1 LKKRL
6 GFSELSLKQGI
17 FTFLNMCKKQF
28 IEMSRYPV
36 AFVSS
41 FVMIFIILMTF
52 VLGAMLFLPVAEG
65 KEVTMATREAV
76 LLTGTMTYGFIL
88 FMFLSDTLFFIGRTV
103 RSEQLQGTL
112 EPFYLTP
119 ANKFSNLVSRIFV
132 SLLWTGLNSI
142 AALLI
147 MNYLVSPIPVKDVL
161 LGVYILALSL
171 SGYFGVGFVFA
182 AATIKL
188 KESTELMANFVQLFL
203 MIFCA
208 MFFPFKALPDIVV
221 NYVSKLIPISY
232 SVDAFRSVLSGA
244 TPELLSLTTEIVVVT
259 LFGLVMPPV
268 GYALFKIAEKTARK
282 TSGLAEY

>member
-1 LKKRL
+1 
-6 GFSELSLKQGI
+6 
-17 FTFLNMCKKQF
+17 MCKKQF

-52 VLGAMLFLPVAEG
+52 VLGAMLFLPVAKG
-65 KEVTMATREAV
+65 KEVTMVTKEAV

-88 FMFLSDTLFFIGRTV
+88 FMFLSDTLFFIGRTI

-147 MNYLVSPIPVKDVL
+147 MNYLVSPVPVKDVL

-244 TPELLSLTTEIVVVT
+244 APELLPLTTEIVVVT
-259 LFGLVMPPV
+259 LFGLIMPPV

-282 TSGLAEY
+282 ASGLAEY